1 MEKIVKKAYI
11 YNRVSRKKQAVEGKG
26 LQRQEDKA
34 IEFIDNLNKQELPY
48 KYEIV
53 NKIIYDN
60 VSAYSGANTDP
71 NAGLGGFL
79 AAAEDGEVDEG
90 SLFVIETVD
99 RVSRLDPE
107 EAKLLFSQFKKCKI
121 DIAIVKYGVTIE
133 HDKKLDMGVDIFLT
147 AIMHLA
153 HIESEQ
159 KSKRIRATF
168 DLKRQLEKEGGVRRT
183 TICPAWLQPT
193 KDKKAFETKGDFFKT
208 IQFIF
213 KRKLEKVGAQRICVE
228 LNNKGIPSFTTIEK
242 GGETVPRP
250 WSKGM
255 VEKYLKMRQVTGEF
269 QPKTT
274 SHDASGKREDIPL
287 GDPIEE
293 YYPVIVSKDDFNR
306 AQNSF
311 RKLKAGRVA
320 KNFSNLFAYITK
332 CPTCGGTLTYNK
344 SARAQ
349 PKFRCRNHNESN
361 GCSQENINY
370 APVEEA
376 MVKGLVGL
384 DYSKLQGKSFEALM
398 SEIDTL
404 EFKRSQEQ
412 EVLTKLESFLS
423 STKNLER
430 MSTLNK
436 QVEDKYKV
444 IGEINAKINEKIKL
458 KGNYDLSLL
467 SNIKLVEK
475 EDRERYNLFIRQFVE
490 YIVPDKN
497 SVAVR
502 FKTNKKNINFYY
514 GKDNKFSDDNTKK
527 VKELIS
533 GTYKRFH
540 VDMKTDYYI
549 QHSIVLTPPEDT
561 TDLLTFIKYKFDVD
575 RIIAQNPD
583 EYAWL
588 YEHQNEENHMD

>member
-11 YNRVSRKKQAVEGKG
+11 YSRVSRKKQAVEGKG

-34 IEFIDNLNKQELPY
+34 VEFIENLNKQELPY

-53 NKIIYDN
+53 DKIISDK
-60 VSAYSGANTDP
+60 VSAYSGANTDA

-79 AAAEDGEVDEG
+79 AAAKDGKIDEG

-107 EAKLLFSQFKKCKI
+107 EAKLLFRQFKKCKI

-133 HDKKLDMGVDIFLT
+133 HDKKLDMGIDIFLT

-153 HIESEQ
+153 YIESEQ

-183 TICPAWLQPT
+183 TVCPAWLQPT
-193 KDKKAFETKGDFFKT
+193 KDRKAFETKGDFYKT

-213 KRKLEKVGAQRICVE
+213 KRKLEKIGAQRICVE

-274 SHDASGKREDIPL
+274 SHDASGKREDTPL
-287 GDPIEE
+287 GDPIEK
-293 YYPVIVSKDDFNR
+293 YYPVIVSKDDFNK

-320 KNFSNLFAYITK
+320 NNFSNLFAYITK

-349 PKFRCRNHNESN
+349 RKFRCRNHNESN
-361 GCSQENINY
+361 GCNQANINY
-370 APVEEA
+370 DPVEEA

-404 EFKRSQEQ
+404 EFERSQEQ
-412 EVLTKLESFLS
+412 KVLTKLESFLS
-423 STKNLER
+423 STENLER

-436 QVEDKYKV
+436 QIEDKYKV
-444 IGEINAKINEKIKL
+444 IGEINTKINEKIKL

-467 SNIKLVEK
+467 NNIKLVEK

-490 YIVPDKN
+490 YIVPDEN

-502 FKTNKKNINFYY
+502 FKAHKKDIRFYY
-514 GKDNKFSDDNTKK
+514 GKDIKSSDDTTNK
-527 VKELIS
+527 VKELVS

-540 VDMKTDYYI
+540 RDMKTNYYG
-549 QHSIVLTPPEDT
+549 QHSVVLTPPEDKI
-561 TDLLTFIKYKFDVD
+561 DLLTFIKYKFDVE
-575 RIIAQNPD
+575 RIIAKNPD

-588 YEHQNEENHMD
+588 YEHQNEDNHI